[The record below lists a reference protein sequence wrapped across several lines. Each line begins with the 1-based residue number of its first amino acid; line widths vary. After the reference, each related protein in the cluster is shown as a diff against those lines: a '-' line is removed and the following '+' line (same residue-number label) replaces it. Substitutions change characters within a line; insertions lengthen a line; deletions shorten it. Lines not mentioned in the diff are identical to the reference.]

1 MNAIV
6 QTKRILPEER
16 AKIWNQ
22 VTRKTVAITTV
33 SCRPQLPVPMIIHT
47 GIHIAIIL
55 PDPDPRVTIGPFSEQ
70 IRFIGDSGTQAPRIF
85 RQMSRSIG
93 YVG

>member
-1 MNAIV
+1 MGAIGMI
-6 QTKRILPEER
+6 TDESIYPISS
-16 AKIWNQ
+16 KI
-22 VTRKTVAITTV
+22 TTTTV